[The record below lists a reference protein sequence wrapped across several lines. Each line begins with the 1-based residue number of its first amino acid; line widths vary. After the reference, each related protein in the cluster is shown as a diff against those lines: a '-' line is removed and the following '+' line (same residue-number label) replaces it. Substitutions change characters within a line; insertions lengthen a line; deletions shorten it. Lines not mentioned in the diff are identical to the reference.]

1 MPKPLNRCFIV
12 STGLDNL
19 GDGLMTIF
27 FPLIM
32 LSMTTDPIV
41 FSLSYVAKTLSSV
54 LSSFISGYILD
65 FHPILKVTRVA
76 KITRL
81 ITLLLI
87 IYLPINITL
96 ILFCALVFGA
106 TEVFTDNA
114 AQTIC
119 LKIYPKSELINI
131 NNKLQ
136 SMEYF
141 LVFFAGPIIG
151 SFIFSPYHNSLL
163 FLALA
168 TYSLSLI
175 FFLFMRKIPN
185 NNTVTKKIDL
195 RETMY
200 GLFFLCSHISLRMLC
215 FYAAAFC
222 VIISSLFSVF
232 PMIISSQTND
242 SQLYTG
248 LFYALNSL
256 GFVLASFLTPKLAKI
271 LSIKK
276 ILSLSLLFALASSV
290 VIVINHSIYYILIS
304 VFLLGCGMGCWGCIA
319 VTFRQKVI
327 PRMIF
332 SRVNA
337 IYRLFSWGALCIG
350 GIMGGAIYQLK
361 GYDTLFYIMLSL
373 TFILTFSFYFIPIKE
388 EP

>member
-1 MPKPLNRCFIV
+1 
-12 STGLDNL
+12 
-19 GDGLMTIF
+19 MTIF

-175 FFLFMRKIPN
+175 FFLFMIKIPN
-185 NNTVTKKIDL
+185 NNTFTKKIDL

-200 GLFFLCSHISLRMLC
+200 GLFFLCSHI
-215 FYAAAFC
+215 
-222 VIISSLFSVF
+222 
-232 PMIISSQTND
+232 
-242 SQLYTG
+242 
-248 LFYALNSL
+248 
-256 GFVLASFLTPKLAKI
+256 
-271 LSIKK
+271 
-276 ILSLSLLFALASSV
+276 
-290 VIVINHSIYYILIS
+290 
-304 VFLLGCGMGCWGCIA
+304 
-319 VTFRQKVI
+319 
-327 PRMIF
+327 
-332 SRVNA
+332 
-337 IYRLFSWGALCIG
+337 
-350 GIMGGAIYQLK
+350 
-361 GYDTLFYIMLSL
+361 
-373 TFILTFSFYFIPIKE
+373 
-388 EP
+388 